1 MEKFSKAVKQAAF
14 RANALDIPE
23 DIRKDWMTTQVLLE
37 LAVNGAK
44 RSL

>member
-1 MEKFSKAVKQAAF
+1 MRTFSKAVKEAAH

-23 DIRKDWMTTQVLLE
+23 NIRKDWMTTQVLLSLE
-37 LAVNGAK
+37 VKGK

>member
-1 MEKFSKAVKQAAF
+1 MRTFSRAVKAVLH

-23 DIRKDWMTTQVLLE
+23 NIRKDWMTTQVLLS
-37 LAVNGAK
+37 LAVKDK